1 MGLGLSRPELLLIP
15 VTLILIWVAID
26 IAAVFFGMW
35 LVDRSK
41 QRRSVSLRLFR
52 RRQRK
57 AAPPVPDVAPQP
69 LQVCQWCNGTG
80 KLEPTY
86 ATALKLA
93 PLADGRL
100 HDCPEC
106 KGFGYFD
113 GTADRRDIEAY
124 REKLLEQE
132 WKQ

>member
-41 QRRSVSLRLFR
+41 QRRPVSLSLFR

-57 AAPPVPDVAPQP
+57 VAPRCRTQLLNRCRFASGVTARASWSP
-69 LQVCQWCNGTG
+69 
-80 KLEPTY
+80 PT
-86 ATALKLA
+86 LPHSSWL
-93 PLADGRL
+93 P
-100 HDCPEC
+100 
-106 KGFGYFD
+106 
-113 GTADRRDIEAY
+113 
-124 REKLLEQE
+124 
-132 WKQ
+132 